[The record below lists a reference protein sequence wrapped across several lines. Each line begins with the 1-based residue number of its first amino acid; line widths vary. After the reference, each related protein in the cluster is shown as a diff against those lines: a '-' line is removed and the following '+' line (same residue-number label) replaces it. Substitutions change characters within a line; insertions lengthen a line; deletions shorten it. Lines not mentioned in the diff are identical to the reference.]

1 MMDALTYLRTG
12 GTLEDAA
19 EIGDALRERGPADRI
34 ERAVQI
40 LTDGARIRSLLR
52 DPENDIRNKRPG
64 AEALAP
70 ALAIIRQG
78 WAREIAAADAHGRR
92 CHRRLL
98 ERAHERLRCPKRAA
112 RARAFHEWLRPEL
125 RRHDRASR
133 VFYFGVR
140 ALDVGD
146 RDLIDAC
153 EGGTGNFGG
162 TVHRHACGAFVTL
175 YTD

>member
-64 AEALAP
+64 ADALAP

-78 WAREIAAADAHGRR
+78 WAREIAASEAHGKRTYRR
-92 CHRRLL
+92 WAARAEERR
-98 ERAHERLRCPKRAA
+98 RCPKRAA
-112 RARAFHEWLRPEL
+112 RARAFHAWLRPDL
-125 RRHDRASR
+125 RRRGATERTFH
-133 VFYFGVR
+133 FGVA